1 MTEEVQRN
9 YLEINSIQD
18 LNEVI
23 EPTED
28 YSLNLLNPI
37 NFQLNKFF
45 YKNIG
50 KKHKWIDRLAW
61 TENQWIDYVSNNK
74 VKTYI
79 LKYKE
84 ELVGFFELIFHFE
97 KKEVE
102 IAYFGLL
109 EEFQNKKLGSYLLS
123 EAIKISFENN
133 INRVWLH
140 TCSLDHKNALNNYI
154 ARGMKIYKTEIGKGY
169 RALANISDHGGQEV
183 PHLHFHLFGGEN
195 VGRMVE

>member
-9 YLEINSIQD
+9 YLEINSIED
-18 LNEVI
+18 LI
-23 EPTED
+23 EAVKPTND
-28 YSLNLLNPI
+28 YSLILLDPT

-50 KKHKWIDRLAW
+50 KKHKWIDRLVW
-61 TENQWIDYVSNNK
+61 TEAQWIDYVSSKK
-74 VKTYI
+74 VETYI
-79 LKYKE
+79 FKHKNDLA
-84 ELVGFFELIFHFE
+84 GFFELISHSE

-123 EAIKISFENN
+123 QAIKKSFKKN
-133 INRVWLH
+133 IHRVWVH

-154 ARGMKIYKTEIGKGY
+154 ARGMKIFKSQTIK
-169 RALANISDHGGQEV
+169 I
-183 PHLHFHLFGGEN
+183 
-195 VGRMVE
+195 